1 MELSKLA
8 PKRGAKKS
16 KVRVGRGESSGLGK
30 TCGRGGKGQTARTGG
45 KVARHFEG
53 GQTPLYRRI
62 PKIGFLSWKKIT
74 GVNRFYAINL
84 SILDKFEN
92 GAVVDDAALLARG
105 YGRSSRKQGGFKVLG
120 TGKLSKKLTVKVSA
134 ISEQARKAIEAAGGS
149 VAVEK

>member
-8 PKRGAKKS
+8 PARGARKA

-92 GAVVDDAALLARG
+92 GAVVDEDALFARG
-105 YGRSSRKQGGFKVLG
+105 YGRSSRKQGGFKVLA

-134 ISEQARKAIEAAGGS
+134 ISDKARKAIEAAGGS
-149 VAVEK
+149 VAVQ